1 GSTDIKVI
9 SAEYLGL
16 LPEEK
21 AILIDGST
29 DEATL
34 TSYWGV
40 PPVKLKNVPVFLK
53 QSDLSY
59 RDLQQLIRLRY
70 IRWANPN
77 GALDVVFDPPSSCM
91 VSDATLKNLSDTALS
106 RIHRLGRLMLK
117 TGDSMINLDRTLTA
131 FGDEI
136 QENFLINLSYLYRLE
151 KMLPRNMD
159 RDEILTWW
167 AVMDAH
173 DYPDAPSLYRKLF
186 MNTTVNKPV
195 AAQFELNATGD
206 ELLNPGT
213 VIDLQDI
220 NPDPDLLAVVLGAT
234 RLKAKDLQLLVE
246 AELPGGVITLN
257 MAQLSFLFRVSS
269 FCRAFKLS
277 MSDYLSLKNI
287 ISVAPLA
294 SHDLDPLVS
303 PADTLRF
310 TEMHKV
316 IERAGF
322 SPEELDY
329 LL

>member
-1 GSTDIKVI
+1 
-9 SAEYLGL
+9 
-16 LPEEK
+16 
-21 AILIDGST
+21 
-29 DEATL
+29 
-34 TSYWGV
+34 
-40 PPVKLKNVPVFLK
+40 
-53 QSDLSY
+53 
-59 RDLQQLIRLRY
+59 
-70 IRWANPN
+70 
-77 GALDVVFDPPSSCM
+77 
-91 VSDATLKNLSDTALS
+91 
-106 RIHRLGRLMLK
+106 
-117 TGDSMINLDRTLTA
+117 
-131 FGDEI
+131 
-136 QENFLINLSYLYRLE
+136 LINLSYLYRLE

-173 DYPDAPSLYRKLF
+173 DYPEAPSLYRKLF
-186 MNTTVNKPV
+186 LNTTVNKPV

-294 SHDLDPLVS
+294 SHDLDPPVG

-329 LL
+329 LLRHRYEPKAPFAIAEEEKETLLKDLQAEVNRQLKEAYPAGITAREKVETKLVQV

>member
-1 GSTDIKVI
+1 QDTVLERLFKRRPDLGNIELDCENSHTLLPYIDLVNEVLEDAVSSRSYQFKTVQMFGKTFTLPVADTPQTEAEAATLKAYPQHLNPDAYDILQHGDNDQGITYPWNLPFNLWMEEVRTYLKHLGAPRWKLMESVLGGSTDIKVI

-21 AILIDGST
+21 AILIDAST

-59 RDLQQLIRLRY
+59 SDLQQLIRLRY

-91 VSDATLKNLSDTALS
+91 VSDATLKYLSDTALS

-136 QENFLINLSYLYRLE
+136 QENFMINLSYPYRLE

-173 DYPDAPSLYRKLF
+173 DYPDA
-186 MNTTVNKPV
+186 
-195 AAQFELNATGD
+195 
-206 ELLNPGT
+206 
-213 VIDLQDI
+213 
-220 NPDPDLLAVVLGAT
+220 
-234 RLKAKDLQLLVE
+234 
-246 AELPGGVITLN
+246 
-257 MAQLSFLFRVSS
+257 
-269 FCRAFKLS
+269 
-277 MSDYLSLKNI
+277 
-287 ISVAPLA
+287 
-294 SHDLDPLVS
+294 
-303 PADTLRF
+303 
-310 TEMHKV
+310 
-316 IERAGF
+316 
-322 SPEELDY
+322 
-329 LL
+329 